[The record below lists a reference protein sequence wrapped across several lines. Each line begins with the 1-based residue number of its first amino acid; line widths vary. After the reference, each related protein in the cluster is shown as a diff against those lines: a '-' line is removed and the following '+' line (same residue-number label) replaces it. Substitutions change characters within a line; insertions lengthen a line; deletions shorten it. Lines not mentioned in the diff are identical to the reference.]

1 MKLLWKLST
10 HVWNESIKRLPAS
23 FVTCQI
29 GKIRTNR
36 DRSRYPSRLTPYV
49 VIERTQ
55 AMSKKKILVVD
66 DTDWNRELLVQ
77 LLEEDYEI
85 LQAIDGAEG
94 VRMTEEN
101 KPDLILMDL
110 GMPVMD
116 GWEATRKIKAN
127 AGLKNIPIIAV
138 TSHAMVGDE
147 IEARKA
153 GCDDYLPKPI
163 DENELMKKI
172 KKLIT

>member
-1 MKLLWKLST
+1 M
-10 HVWNESIKRLPAS
+10 A
-23 FVTCQI
+23 
-29 GKIRTNR
+29 
-36 DRSRYPSRLTPYV
+36 
-49 VIERTQ
+49 
-55 AMSKKKILVVD
+55 KKILVVD
-66 DTDWNRELLVQ
+66 DAEFNRDLVIQ
-77 LLEEDYEI
+77 LLQDEYEMI
-85 LQAIDGAEG
+85 VAMDGAQAVEQ
-94 VRMTEEN
+94 TERE

-127 AGLKNIPIIAV
+127 DELKHIPIIAV

-163 DENELMKKI
+163 DENELLRKI
-172 KKLIT
+172 KKFLQ

>member
-1 MKLLWKLST
+1 
-10 HVWNESIKRLPAS
+10 
-23 FVTCQI
+23 
-29 GKIRTNR
+29 
-36 DRSRYPSRLTPYV
+36 
-49 VIERTQ
+49 
-55 AMSKKKILVVD
+55 MSKKTILVVD

-77 LLEEDYEI
+77 LLEDEYTI
-85 LQAIDGAEG
+85 LQAVDGAEG
-94 VRMTEEN
+94 VRMTQEH

-116 GWEATRKIKAN
+116 GWEATRRIKAN
-127 AGLKNIPIIAV
+127 DAVKQIPIIAV

-163 DENELMKKI
+163 DEDALLVKI
-172 KKLIT
+172 KKFLG

>member
-1 MKLLWKLST
+1 MLEENT
-10 HVWNESIKRLPAS
+10 MTR
-23 FVTCQI
+23 
-29 GKIRTNR
+29 
-36 DRSRYPSRLTPYV
+36 
-49 VIERTQ
+49 
-55 AMSKKKILVVD
+55 KKILVVD
-66 DTDWNRELLVQ
+66 DTDWNRDLIVQ
-77 LLEEDYEI
+77 LLEEEYSVVE
-85 LQAIDGAEG
+85 AVNGEEG
-94 VRMTEEN
+94 VNKASME

-127 AGLKNIPIIAV
+127 DALKHIPIIAV

-163 DENELMKKI
+163 DENELLRKI
-172 KKLIT
+172 QKFLQ